1 MLQVNTIDQLKTIV
15 IAIGMLFSISLF
27 AQSEKTSEKSTIVM
41 TKSELNSFL
50 STIADARREQL
61 KERENRQQKQG
72 LAELR
77 LKYQEQSG
85 YRTNGYDNKS
95 GGYDNISNQQILSEL
110 RYLNQRIDNLSNG
123 NRTLPSTGRDNSTI
137 IMPSTANANP
147 FYPSNDGSSTTIIPS
162 NTSKI
167 KELQDQIDSLNTL
180 EASKTDYRKD
190 NAFADSLST
199 MDGRLNDVRRQL
211 DSIESKMSASDKL
224 AKTEAPAE
232 NKTYFKQQVYFDN
245 NSETLGAE
253 YYPYIQDLTQI
264 LIKYPEAKVLLEG
277 WASPKGKSDYN
288 KQLSMRRAEAV
299 EKAFIKNRI
308 DVSRLITSF
317 RGEDKTSSEQHARR
331 VDMSIIV
338 R

>member
-1 MLQVNTIDQLKTIV
+1 MLQVNTIVQLKTIV
-15 IAIGMLFSISLF
+15 VTICMLVSVSLF

-50 STIADARREQL
+50 STIADARRAQL
-61 KERENRQQKQG
+61 KERDDRQKKQD
-72 LAELR
+72 LSELR
-77 LKYQEQSG
+77 LRYQEEQG
-85 YRTNGYDNKS
+85 FKTRGYDNRS

-123 NRTLPSTGRDNSTI
+123 NTALPSMGRDNSTI
-137 IMPSTANANP
+137 IMPSNSNANP
-147 FYPSNDGSSTTIIPS
+147 LYPSNDRSTATIIPS
-162 NTSKI
+162 NNAKI
-167 KELQDQIDSLNTL
+167 KQLQDQIDSLNTA
-180 EASKTDYRKD
+180 EAYKD
-190 NAFADSLST
+190 NSQKNNSFADSLST

-224 AKTEAPAE
+224 AKTDAPAE
-232 NKTYFKQQVYFDN
+232 SKTYFKQQVYFDN

-317 RGEDKTSSEQHARR
+317 RGEDQTS
-331 VDMSIIV
+331 
-338 R
+338 